1 MEYVVTEEQYNKV
14 IHNVLDEISQN
25 EIFLKENSFDENG
38 RMVKLI
44 QIFLDTV
51 LVPRNNLIC
60 KALIIRYE
68 EDDDYYIRIWIN
80 QNEPHTQDDSDD
92 LVDTIWNGVY
102 DMFGVSTAIHRV
114 KGDC

>member
-1 MEYVVTEEQYNKV
+1 MKYIITEEQYNKV
-14 IHNVLDEISQN
+14 TYGVLDKVVQN
-25 EIFLKENSFDENG
+25 KTFLKESSFDG
-38 RMVKLI
+38 DGKIVKLI

-51 LVPRNNLIC
+51 LVPKNNLIC

-68 EDDDYYIRIWIN
+68 EDDDYYIRVWVN
-80 QNEPHTQDDSDD
+80 QNEKYTQDDLDD
-92 LVDTIWNGVY
+92 LVDTIWNSIY